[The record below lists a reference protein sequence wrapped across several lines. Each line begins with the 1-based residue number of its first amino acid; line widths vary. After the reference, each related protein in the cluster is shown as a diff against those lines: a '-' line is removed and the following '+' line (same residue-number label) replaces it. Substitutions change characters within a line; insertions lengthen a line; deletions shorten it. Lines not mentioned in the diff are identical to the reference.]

1 MHNNKKNTIKAN
13 AVRRERG
20 REREQGARYGGKW
33 KNIFSSNA
41 FVMNLPGGSVCVCVG
56 GIGNQLKSLFTL
68 TATCSPLCT

>member
-1 MHNNKKNTIKAN
+1 MQS
-13 AVRRERG
+13 EG
-20 REREQGARYGGKW
+20 RAAEREQGARYGGKW

-41 FVMNLPGGSVCVCVG
+41 FVMNLPGGSVCVCVCVGGG